1 MKGLSGGWSRWLV
14 RETRRETRTQGAPIC
29 RHIGATEDAVSR
41 CVARARRPEPVSG
54 KALRRLAL
62 LSAIAATLLLAVV
75 AAAAPPPVDADAY
88 VVQNSGTGEIL
99 AAQDEHEHLPMASIT
114 KLMTAIVALEHASLD
129 DVATVSKRTAAVGES
144 TINLVPGERVTLRD
158 LIRAAL
164 IQSANDAANAIAAFV
179 GHGSVARFV
188 GMMNARARQLGMSDT
203 HFANPDGLDAPGHYS
218 SAADVTK
225 LGRVAMNKPFIRE
238 TVRLVDATAAGR
250 QLHNWNDLLAT
261 SPNVIGVK
269 TGHTD
274 DAGWS
279 QVAAARGG
287 GVTIY
292 ATILGGET
300 REGRNADL
308 SRLLVWGLSRYRT
321 VWAIDGDRV
330 YGNVHTAYGK
340 DPVRLV
346 AAKPALRVVHVER
359 PLVERVVMPVEA
371 ALPVRKGQR
380 LGEVQV
386 LENGTVIARSP
397 LVAANAVEKPGA
409 VGRVGFYAGR
419 TLHHL
424 GGLLG

>member
-1 MKGLSGGWSRWLV
+1 MK
-14 RETRRETRTQGAPIC
+14 
-29 RHIGATEDAVSR
+29 
-41 CVARARRPEPVSG
+41 
-54 KALRRLAL
+54 RLAL

-99 AAQDEHEHLPMASIT
+99 ASHDEHEHLPMASIT

-179 GHGSVARFV
+179 GHGSVPRFV
-188 GMMNARARQLGMSDT
+188 ELMNARARQLGLSDT

-250 QLHNWNDLLAT
+250 PLHTWNDLLST

-274 DAGWS
+274 GAGWS

-330 YGNVHTAYGK
+330 YGERAHRLRQGSGPARRRQARAAG
-340 DPVRLV
+340 DPRR
-346 AAKPALRVVHVER
+346 AAARRARGHARRGRRSPCARVS
-359 PLVERVVMPVEA
+359 
-371 ALPVRKGQR
+371 GS
-380 LGEVQV
+380 
-386 LENGTVIARSP
+386 ARSRCSP
-397 LVAANAVEKPGA
+397 AAP
-409 VGRVGFYAGR
+409 
-419 TLHHL
+419 
-424 GGLLG
+424 

>member
-1 MKGLSGGWSRWLV
+1 VK
-14 RETRRETRTQGAPIC
+14 
-29 RHIGATEDAVSR
+29 
-41 CVARARRPEPVSG
+41 
-54 KALRRLAL
+54 RLAL

-179 GHGSVARFV
+179 GHGSVTRFV

-238 TVRLVDATAAGR
+238 TVRLVDTTAAGR

-330 YGNVHTAYGK
+330 YGNVDTAYGK

-386 LENGTVIARSP
+386 LANGTVIARSP